1 MASPR
6 TSIRS
11 PDVHHYSAGAIGGR
25 ELRWYRADCGNT
37 GSVLIGVIAAL
48 LACFGY
54 GTASVLQSYGARG
67 AAAADAARGTTDSVT
82 ATGAPSLGATIRA
95 ALTPAFLAGMALDG
109 VGFVGSVVSARLI
122 PLFLSQTIMS
132 ANLVVTAVLGVL
144 VLGVRLRTRD
154 WVAIVVVV
162 VSLCVLG
169 LTAGHV
175 GQDAPSRAVHGG
187 VLAFSVLMLLV
198 GVGLIRLLGARAA
211 VAAGLVAGVLF
222 GAMAVAVRVV
232 DGVDPLRPAVL
243 LADPA
248 AWAVV
253 IAGIGGFYLFTVA
266 LQIGSVTGASAALV
280 AGETVIPGIVG
291 VVLLGDTSAPGLG
304 WLVAVA
310 FVGAVAG
317 AVAVALFGAAENAE
331 TTEPTARTR

>member
-1 MASPR
+1 M
-6 TSIRS
+6 
-11 PDVHHYSAGAIGGR
+11 
-25 ELRWYRADCGNT
+25 
-37 GSVLIGVIAAL
+37 LIGVIAAL

-54 GTASVLQSYGARG
+54 GTASVLQSYGARR
-67 AAAADAARGTTDSVT
+67 AAAADAARGIPDSVT
-82 ATGAPSLGATIRA
+82 ASGAPSLAATIRA
-95 ALTPAFLAGMALDG
+95 ALTPAFLAGMFLDG

-132 ANLVVTAVLGVL
+132 ANLVVTAVLGVA

-154 WVAIVVVV
+154 WLAIVAVV

-175 GQDAPSRAVHGG
+175 GKDAPTPAVHWG
-187 VLAFSVLMLLV
+187 VLAFAILFVVV
-198 GVGLIRLLGARAA
+198 GIGLIRRLGARAA

-248 AWAVV
+248 AWCAV

-291 VVLLGDTSAPGLG
+291 VALLGDTSAPGLG

-310 FVGAVAG
+310 FAGAVTG
-317 AVAVALFGAAENAE
+317 AVAVALFGAAELAD
-331 TTEPTARTR
+331 TAEPTTTTG

>member
-1 MASPR
+1 M
-6 TSIRS
+6 
-11 PDVHHYSAGAIGGR
+11 
-25 ELRWYRADCGNT
+25 
-37 GSVLIGVIAAL
+37 LIGLAAAL

-54 GTASVLQSYGARG
+54 GTASVLQAYGARR
-67 AAAADAARGTTDSVT
+67 AAAVDAARGTTGSTT
-82 ATGAPSLGATIRA
+82 ATGAPSVGATIRA

-132 ANLVVTAVLGVL
+132 ANLVVTAVLGVI
-144 VLGVRLRTRD
+144 VLKLRLRRRD
-154 WVAIVVVV
+154 WMAIATVV

-169 LTAGHV
+169 FTSGHI
-175 GQDAPSRAVHGG
+175 GEATPGAAVHWG
-187 VLAFSVLMLLV
+187 VLAFSVAILLI
-198 GVGLIRLLGARAA
+198 GLGLIRVLGARGA

-232 DGVDPLRPAVL
+232 DGVDPFMPAVL

-248 AWAVV
+248 AWAAA
-253 IAGIGGFYLFTVA
+253 IAGVGGFYLFTVA

-280 AGETVIPGIVG
+280 AGETVVPGIVG

-304 WLVAVA
+304 WLVMIA
-310 FVGAVAG
+310 FVCAVGGAI
-317 AVAVALFGAAENAE
+317 AVALFGAAENAQTPAQISE
-331 TTEPTARTR
+331 VS

>member
-1 MASPR
+1 M
-6 TSIRS
+6 
-11 PDVHHYSAGAIGGR
+11 
-25 ELRWYRADCGNT
+25 
-37 GSVLIGVIAAL
+37 LIGIAAAL

-54 GTASVLQSYGARG
+54 GTASVLQAYGARS
-67 AAAADAARGTTDSVT
+67 AAAADASRRPGASVT

-95 ALTPAFLAGMALDG
+95 ALTPAFIVGMALDV

-144 VLGVRLRTRD
+144 VLGVRLRSRD
-154 WVAIVVVV
+154 WVAIAVVV

-169 LTAGHV
+169 FTAGHV
-175 GQDAPSRAVHGG
+175 GEDTSTRAVHWG
-187 VLAFSVLMLLV
+187 VFALSVTIVLV
-198 GVGLIRLLGARAA
+198 GLGLIRVLGSRGA

-232 DGVDPLRPAVL
+232 DGVDPFQPLAV

-248 AWAVV
+248 AWAVA
-253 IAGIGGFYLFTVA
+253 IAGVGGFYLFTVA

-280 AGETVIPGIVG
+280 AGETVVPGIVG
-291 VVLLGDTSAPGLG
+291 VLLLGDTSAPGLG

-317 AVAVALFGAAENAE
+317 AIAVALFGAAEHADS
-331 TTEPTARTR
+331 PQSAAAP